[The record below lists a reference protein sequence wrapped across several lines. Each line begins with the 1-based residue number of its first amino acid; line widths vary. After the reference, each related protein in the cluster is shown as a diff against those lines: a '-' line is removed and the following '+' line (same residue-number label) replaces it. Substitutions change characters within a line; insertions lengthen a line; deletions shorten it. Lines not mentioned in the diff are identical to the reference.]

1 MNRAQRSNTLD
12 NKAQAQVPGTG
23 LLGLARDALMLMRV
37 HHWQKNILVFVPMLV
52 SREFGMASLGAS
64 ITAFLAF
71 SLAASSAYVLN
82 DLIDA
87 EADRLHQ
94 FKRER
99 PIARGAISRAV
110 AIGLILGLAVAAF
123 AVAALLPIEFVVVLG
138 VYYCATCLY
147 SVIVKRMLGLD
158 VVVLALLYTLR
169 VIAGDEA
176 IGSDSSEWIIAFSLF
191 FFLALALVKRFT
203 ELSYL
208 LDAGGTR
215 APSRAYRVE
224 DLRVMV
230 PLAAASGFSAIT
242 IFTRFIG
249 SEDVLLTYSH
259 PERLW
264 YIAPVLIYWLIRLM
278 LLANR
283 LKVRDDPV
291 VYATGDLKS
300 LLCGGAVAG
309 ILVWAW

>member
-1 MNRAQRSNTLD
+1 MSRTHRSNAIRD
-12 NKAQAQVPGTG
+12 KAPGRSSG
-23 LLGLARDALMLMRV
+23 LFGWSRDSIALMRP

-52 SREFGMASLGAS
+52 GHDFSFGSLEASLA
-64 ITAFLAF
+64 AFFAF
-71 SLAASSAYVLN
+71 SFAASSAYVFN
-82 DLIDA
+82 DLIDVD
-87 EADRLHQ
+87 ADRLHQ
-94 FKRER
+94 FKRDR
-99 PIARGAISRAV
+99 PLARGTIGRA
-110 AIGLILGLAVAAF
+110 AAGALIVGLAAAAF
-123 AVAALLPIEFVVVLG
+123 GVAMLLPPEFLIVLG

-147 SVIVKRMLGLD
+147 SVLVKRMLGLD
-158 VVVLALLYTLR
+158 VVFLALFYTLR

-176 IGSDSSEWIIAFSLF
+176 IGSDSSEWMIAFSLF

-242 IFTRFIG
+242 IFVRFIG
-249 SEDVLLTYSH
+249 SDDVMQTYSH

-264 YIAPVLIYWLIRLM
+264 YIAPILIYWLIRLM

-283 LKVRDDPV
+283 LRVKEDPV

-300 LLCGGAVAG
+300 LLCGAMVAG